1 MSEATQTVQR
11 TLVEPEP
18 DLDTQWWWDA
28 LAQGRLEVPRCRSCG
43 RTFFPP
49 QPNCPHCGSDDWER
63 VQASGRGRVYSWVVI
78 HTPLDPRFADEV
90 PYAILAVELEE
101 GVRLFGRWKG
111 TLDEIRAGVD
121 VQAWIYRVEGTPLL
135 GFAPTPAR

>member
-1 MSEATQTVQR
+1 MNEATQTLQR

-28 LAQGRLEVPRCRSCG
+28 LAAGRLELPRCRACG

-49 QPNCPHCGSDDWER
+49 QPSCPHCGSGDWER
-63 VQASGRGRVYSWVVI
+63 VRASGRGQVYSWVVI
-78 HTPLDPRFADEV
+78 HTALDPRFAGEV

-111 TLDEIRAGVD
+111 TAGEIDAGQGVRAY
-121 VQAWIYRVEGTPLL
+121 IYRVGDTPLL
-135 GFAPTPAR
+135 GFEPALGS